1 MDWVEQV
8 LKSSSFTIAAFP
20 AALVLG
26 LVTAVTS
33 CCNFGV
39 IAAVVGFA
47 GSRDESYNRR
57 DAIFTTVAFMLGTI
71 VSLSLIGLAI
81 GHITGLAGSSLKR
94 YGTGFMGFAL
104 IFAGLAALKV
114 LPFRLPSVDLS
125 KVKRPSGRLGSIAF
139 GLVIGTASIA
149 CTMACS
155 GPLLPLV
162 FGMSAAHGGAMW
174 GAVILGLFAIGYSLP
189 LAALML
195 GVGLGRTTAIVQKAV
210 KPIRMI
216 AGAGL
221 VAVGFWLLA
230 TM

>member
-8 LKSSSFTIAAFP
+8 LKSSSFTFTAFP
-20 AALVLG
+20 AALLLG
-26 LVTAVTS
+26 LITAVTS

-47 GSRDESYNRR
+47 GSRDERYSRR
-57 DAIFTTVAFMLGTI
+57 DAISTTIAFMLGAV
-71 VSLSLIGLAI
+71 VSLSLMGLAI
-81 GHITGLAGSSLKR
+81 GHITGLAGTSLKQ
-94 YGTGFMGFAL
+94 YGTAFMGFAL

-125 KVKRPSGRLGSIAF
+125 KVKRPSGRVGSIAF

-149 CTMACS
+149 CTMACC
-155 GPLLPLV
+155 GPLLPVV
-162 FGMSAAHGGAMW
+162 FGMSAARGDAVW

-195 GVGLGRTTAIVQKAV
+195 GVGLGRTTAIAQKAI
-210 KPIRMI
+210 KPIRTI
-216 AGAGL
+216 AGVGL